1 LDFDSNMRM
10 PEFSGRLETG
20 EFMLAGRRVVEFA
33 KIELE
38 LAGDK
43 IMVPRLTAGY
53 AGGPVEITDVVLEP
67 FAPGIP
73 LTAKRVLGTDVSFP
87 SMIRDLDITPN
98 TIVQWHLDRVQVMN
112 FGRTL
117 DPPKLDGDLQVDT
130 SQFELF
136 NKAHHNPTRR
146 HMLGVKPRATLR
158 GRFGVRNDSVQ
169 FNDVDIKFGSSHL
182 HTTVHLGF
190 DSWIRVDL

>member
-1 LDFDSNMRM
+1 IGEDHVLVRRLSLTAGVDIDPTSGTEPGCPVIEDGAGEESAQAPDLVSLRSTQLRVVRGAEQSWAIEGSIEGQFPIDLLNRVTGNDPTLHGNVTLVGDLDFDSNMRM

-87 SMIRDLDITPN
+87 S
-98 TIVQWHLDRVQVMN
+98 
-112 FGRTL
+112 
-117 DPPKLDGDLQVDT
+117 
-130 SQFELF
+130 
-136 NKAHHNPTRR
+136 
-146 HMLGVKPRATLR
+146 
-158 GRFGVRNDSVQ
+158 
-169 FNDVDIKFGSSHL
+169 
-182 HTTVHLGF
+182 
-190 DSWIRVDL
+190 